1 MAKIRVDLDCTIKDG
16 SSVVF
21 RSPCDCTAITG
32 LIVYYIAADGKR
44 TSKSFSLADAHGE
57 NVGDIP
63 HLFSNNAVVKV
74 ILDVTRSM
82 AYVQNADTNA
92 YLEARFAEL
101 LPKTELNTAINTALA
116 QAKSSGEFDGKDGY
130 TPVKGKDYFDGGKG
144 EDGYSPTVSV
154 SKSGKVTT
162 VSVTDKNGTKSATIN
177 DGADGK
183 DGIDATPVVPLFV
196 NTIAECTDTTKP
208 YVLPDGLI
216 YAYIATKSEGSVTPN
231 FTNIMD
237 NPNSY
242 TKDGYRYSHS
252 SAAFKA
258 QDTDCAVVVPIPSA
272 AGSFTIRV
280 RGASASKVKYNT
292 SGLYLGKDNQSF
304 TFVISQGAYS
314 YTVETNGDIKIVTDA
329 SAYSGGYNYIV
340 FNVDSGV
347 NASDLIVTVNEE
359 ITYTT
364 TEGGISYK
372 WANTGHA
379 FVPANY
385 EPRIIAVEEKA
396 SDNTARI
403 AALESKPAGGVVT
416 MYISPDGDD
425 TNNGISESTPKKT
438 VKACVE
444 AGATHI
450 SAKRGVYKEAVN
462 LQNIG
467 SLEIFPT
474 DNVKTYVVGENRQA
488 IVFDTSDR
496 LEVSAI
502 TSYNSIKRVAYNN
515 AANAAYDKVFVQKTL
530 APIVSASQS
539 SYHAAL
545 WLFSN
550 DEKTVCRKPKPVL
563 TIAECEAETN
573 TFCYSGGYIYINADM
588 TGVTKIIVPTIAETG
603 FYVNGADKLSLCE
616 VEVRFSGEYAFDLQD
631 CAFVDLYKC
640 SSKFTTRASGFH
652 PVNTNGVFRSCYATK
667 CFDGFAPNGHG
678 HTTYIDCV
686 SEYNFDDGM
695 SHHSGTEGTVIGGR
709 YEGNGKGGNTPAY
722 GAKVNIYGGL
732 YKNNAQFGIG
742 YVGDASNGYVSG
754 MVQGAVMVSNPVG
767 LLVQANCEVTAMSC
781 KYAGNTTEKNIQ
793 GVLTEY

>member
-1 MAKIRVDLDCTIKDG
+1 MADKVYKLIFTKDDGSEEVVQFTAPQGEPGPKGDKGDTGSAGKDGTSVTVKSVSESTTDGGSNVVTFSDGKTVTIKNG
-16 SSVVF
+16 SKGS
-21 RSPCDCTAITG
+21 TG
-32 LIVYYIAADGKR
+32 AKGADGYTPQK
-44 TSKSFSLADAHGE
+44 
-57 NVGDIP
+57 NVD
-63 HLFSNNAVVKV
+63 
-74 ILDVTRSM
+74 
-82 AYVQNADTNA
+82 Y
-92 YLEARFAEL
+92 
-101 LPKTELNTAINTALA
+101 
-116 QAKSSGEFDGKDGY
+116 FDGKDG
-130 TPVKGKDYFDGGKG
+130 K
-144 EDGYSPTVSV
+144 
-154 SKSGKVTT
+154 
-162 VSVTDKNGTKSATIN
+162 
-177 DGADGK
+177 DGK
-183 DGIDATPVVPLFV
+183 DGLDATPVTPLFV
-196 NTIAECTDTTKP
+196 NTIEECTDTTKP
-208 YVLPDGLI
+208 YVLPDGFI
-216 YAYIATKSEGSVTPN
+216 YAYIATETEGSVEPN
-231 FTNIMD
+231 FTNLMD

-258 QDTDCAVVVPIPSA
+258 QATDCAIVVPIPST

-280 RGASASKVKYNT
+280 RGASAKKVTYGT
-292 SGLYLGKDNQSF
+292 SGLYLGTTNQSF
-304 TFVISQGAYS
+304 TFVISSGAYT
-314 YTVETNGDIKIVTDA
+314 YTTETNGDIKIVTNA

-347 NASDLIVTVNEE
+347 NTADLIVTVNEE

-364 TEGGISYK
+364 TEGGVSYK

-379 FVPANY
+379 FAPADY

-396 SDNTARI
+396 ADNTARI
-403 AALESKPAGGVVT
+403 ATLENKPVAGGVVT
-416 MYISPDGDD
+416 MFISPNGND
-425 TNNGISESTPKKT
+425 TNNGLTASTPKKT

-444 AGATHI
+444 AGATQI
-450 SAKRGVYKEAVN
+450 SAKRGVYNEAVN

-467 SLEIFPT
+467 SLGIFPT
-474 DNVKTYVVGENRQA
+474 DNVKTYAVGENRQP

-515 AANAAYDKVFVQKTL
+515 ASNVAYDKVFVKKTL
-530 APIVSASQS
+530 APIVSVSQS

-563 TIAECEAETN
+563 TIAECEAEAN
-573 TFCYSGGYIYINADM
+573 TFCYSSGYIYINADM
-588 TGVTKIIVPTIAETG
+588 GGVTKIIVPTIAETG
-603 FYVNGADKLSLCE
+603 FYVNGIDKLALCE
-616 VEVRFSGEYAFDLQD
+616 VEVRFSGEYAFDLQS

-640 SSKFTTRASGFH
+640 SSRYTTRASGFH

-678 HTTYIDCV
+678 HTTFIDCV

-732 YKNNAQFGIG
+732 YRNNAQFGIG
-742 YVGDASNGYVSG
+742 YVGDAANGYVSG

-781 KYAGNTTEKNIQ
+781 KYTGNTSDKNIQ